1 MLNPRRLSSAVLS
14 CAFACASLVAG
25 VASGLPA
32 PADRFWMDFR
42 HDAQRTNTAKAPA
55 NLASPAIRWRTFLGL
70 LPSGLRTA
78 DVDLD
83 GVDDVLLVEGGRLAA
98 RKLDGTLLWQTKPL
112 GVQAVVAVAELDGI
126 PPMEVVVRSTNGP
139 LLIGLTTGGV
149 EWTAPAV
156 LFTAGVVFA
165 AVGDFDGD
173 GRADLAAGS
182 GGIMSQLPTGKIS
195 IWRFTADAQTLVQT
209 ENPLPNGAFELCL
222 GAGAVDVDGDK
233 ALDIVIPEFGLGA
246 DGKPTRRLGA
256 FSGKT
261 GKLVAT
267 SPQLDQTSPFGTA
280 FVSVP
285 AQDGGAP
292 WVVWQGN
299 FYQGNANQM
308 MLGVQVF
315 RLEGG
320 TLARKWQVLAQDPTV
335 DRFGWSPSTAG
346 DLDGD
351 GAGEVLFSQWDG
363 KGWTLHARDLATGDD
378 LGKLSAGSAAWPG
391 DAGPLLGH
399 AFRVGKSGPI
409 LLNTT
414 ARATVDTAATVV
426 TRLVSWSRAKG
437 FTLVADLGVAQLG
450 IGSFT
455 EAADRVPL
463 ATQGRLAVVMDTN
476 ADGFA
481 ETLRWWFVQA
491 DGKVKQ
497 GPDETFATVPRLQA
511 MALTNAMPLALVAT
525 ADGRV
530 SAWRDDGTLANDF
543 DGDGVADLR
552 VAGET
557 NPRMTVG
564 SWRDSDATPVIA
576 VPGVDRVLVLDPAA
590 ADPVTPPVLVWQVPI
605 SGSAATQPLYGD
617 FDGDGAR
624 EILIREQPFVGSGI
638 ARARNA
644 AGKVVWQW
652 TRPQPATSW
661 GEATMVRDVT
671 GDGRADLIA
680 FTPRLSDQGGNN
692 SVIDGATGA
701 ELWTQDAACASVPD
715 NHMSFDFAA
724 NPPRVVVASWW
735 DRFTCR
741 LSDGAL
747 IAKSKPAYDT
757 GSYGMPILGD
767 INGDGQLDIV
777 LGSAGQGPGAW
788 LADMTLV
795 WGTQTPVGA
804 NYYYSPAAL
813 LTVAGKPTLVQA
825 SNATSR
831 LVAYDAAT
839 GAKQWDRV
847 YAQGQAFAPGA
858 APGIVSSAGLIGLAD
873 LTGGGVPAV
882 VFRTSEG
889 RLYAVAAADGAV
901 QWSLDFGGGLGDP
914 IAADVDGDGEVEIL
928 LTTSDGFLNAI
939 DTAALGAPA
948 WVREV
953 VAPVEGGDPADID
966 QQEDTQ
972 RIVAQ
977 WAPVPGADGYGIT
990 LRDDMGGII
999 VPQKNIPATAWTEF
1013 KGLHLQPGTTYRV
1026 ALAAYRAGTVS
1037 GVMTSYSPVVLS
1049 DGVTIV
1055 DNTGPVID
1063 SFTAKLVAGPALDLA
1078 ATMHDDTRLT
1088 LWSMEL
1094 VCDGISHW
1102 TVTNPLAVSSAAVA
1116 IQVTPPDLPSWG
1128 ACEVTLTAVDTAKHK
1143 AMAKRS
1149 FLLCA
1154 PGRFEWNGACVTQ
1167 VPDAPG
1173 VPGERRAAGCQGGAA
1188 GGPVS
1193 SVWALLALA
1202 ATMALRRRSPQA
1214 RGQR

>member
-1 MLNPRRLSSAVLS
+1 
-14 CAFACASLVAG
+14 
-25 VASGLPA
+25 
-32 PADRFWMDFR
+32 MDFR
-42 HDAQRTNTAKAPA
+42 HDAQRTNTANAPA
-55 NLASPAIRWRTFLGL
+55 KLASPAIRWRTFLGL

-139 LLIGLTTGGV
+139 LLVGLTTGGV
-149 EWTAPAV
+149 EWAAPAA
-156 LFTAGVVFA
+156 LFTVGVAFA

-182 GGIMSQLPTGKIS
+182 GGIAGSLPTGKIS

-209 ENPLPNGAFELCL
+209 ENPLQNGVFELCL

-233 ALDIVIPEFGLGA
+233 ALDIVIPEFTLDA
-246 DGKPTRRLGA
+246 EGKPHRRLGV

-292 WVVWQGN
+292 WLVWQGN
-299 FYQGNANQM
+299 FYQGNANQL

-320 TLARKWQVLAQDPTV
+320 TLTRKWQVLAQDPTI
-335 DRFGWSPSTAG
+335 DRFGMSPSTAG
-346 DLDGD
+346 DIDGD
-351 GAGEVLFSQWDG
+351 GKGEVLFSQWDG
-363 KGWTLHARDLATGDD
+363 KVWSLHARDLATGDE
-378 LGKLSAGSAAWPG
+378 LSKLSAGSTAWPG

-409 LLNTT
+409 LLNTS
-414 ARATVDTAATVV
+414 ARPTVDSAATAA
-426 TRLVSWSRAKG
+426 TRLVSWSRSQG
-437 FTLVADLGVAQLG
+437 FALAADLGVAQLG
-450 IGSFT
+450 PGSFT

-463 ATQGRLAVVMDTN
+463 ATQGRLAVILDAN

-491 DGKVKQ
+491 DAKAKQ
-497 GPDETFATVPRLQA
+497 GPDETFPSVPRLQA
-511 MALTNAMPLALVAT
+511 MALTKTTPLALVAT

-530 SAWRDDGTLANDF
+530 SAWRDDGVLANDF
-543 DGDGVADLR
+543 DGDGSADLR

-576 VPGVDRVLVLDPAA
+576 VPGVDRVVVLDPAA
-590 ADPVTPPVLVWQVPI
+590 ADPVTAPVLVWQVPI
-605 SGSAATQPLYGD
+605 SGSAAMPPLYGD
-617 FDGDGAR
+617 FNGDGVR
-624 EILIREQPFVGSGI
+624 EILLREQPVVGSGI
-638 ARARNA
+638 ARARDPS
-644 AGKVVWQW
+644 GKVVWQW
-652 TRPQPATSW
+652 TRPDPATYWSD
-661 GEATMVRDVT
+661 GTLVMDVT
-671 GDGRADLIA
+671 SDGHDDLIA
-680 FTPRLSDQGGNN
+680 MTPRIANQTGYN

-701 ELWTQDAACASVPD
+701 ELWTQDTVCGAISGVHTSIDVTA
-715 NHMSFDFAA
+715 H
-724 NPPRVVVASWW
+724 PPRMVVAS
-735 DRFTCR
+735 DYVRLTCR

-747 IAKSKPAYDT
+747 IAKSPVIYDA
-757 GSYGMPILGD
+757 GGYGMPMLGD
-767 INGDGQLDIV
+767 CNGDGLADVV
-777 LGSAGQGPGAW
+777 LGGGAIGPGAW
-788 LADMTLV
+788 LNDMSKA
-795 WGTQTPVGA
+795 WSKPTPAGMA
-804 NYYYSPAAL
+804 FYHAPAAL
-813 LTVAGKPTLVQA
+813 VMVNGKLLYVQA
-825 SNATSR
+825 NVGSSR
-831 LVAYDAAT
+831 VVAYDAAT
-839 GAKQWDRV
+839 GVQQWDRV
-847 YAQGQAFAPGA
+847 YAQGQAFAPGS
-858 APGIVSSAGLIGLAD
+858 APGIVSAAGLIGLAD

-914 IAADVDGDGEVEIL
+914 IAADVDGDGEVELL

-939 DTAALGAPA
+939 DTAALAAPA

-966 QQEDTQ
+966 QQEDSQ

-977 WAPVPGADGYGIT
+977 WDPVPGADGYGIT

-1037 GVMTSYSPVVLS
+1037 GEMTSYSPVVLS

-1055 DNTGPVID
+1055 DNTGPAID
-1063 SFTAKLVAGPALDLA
+1063 SFTAKLSAGPVLDLA

-1102 TVTNPLAVSSAAVA
+1102 MVTSPLAVSTATVAA
-1116 IQVTPPDLPSWG
+1116 QVSPPDLPMWG
-1128 ACEVTLTAVDTAKHK
+1128 ACEVTLTVVDTAKHK
-1143 AMAKRS
+1143 AEAKRS
-1149 FLLCA
+1149 FLLCT
-1154 PGRFEWNGACVTQ
+1154 PGRFEWRGACVTQ
-1167 VPDAPG
+1167 VPDALG
-1173 VPGERRAAGCQGGAA
+1173 VKGEKRASGCRSGPT
-1188 GGPVS
+1188 GGPISGFWGLV
-1193 SVWALLALA
+1193 ALA
-1202 ATMALRRRSPQA
+1202 VGVALRRRSRVA
-1214 RGQR
+1214 GDQR